1 MIDYEQTVQ
10 KIINSIV
17 NFSFEFDFETIKK
30 EMELEEVS
38 KIELEKLGEARV
50 REKFNT
56 GTFKIKLPNGTFIDA
71 SSIAKY
77 SAENNIKGPVIFI
90 NPNFKYVHWVVKKDF
105 TTPQIKKQ
113 IKSQLTNNTD
123 ISLSEVQKALLIE
136 DLKNRKI
143 EGYIDTLPIIASDYI
158 SEGKFHIQSS
168 CTKESAIEIVNEVIE
183 ELKIDAKEY
192 VKKKMKR
199 DYKNIFLYLLF
210 VLVVSFLWVINKQ
223 SLKIPIL
230 ISNSIGLALF
240 LIPLVVMRL
249 INHSIFETLFFRKKA
264 KKKYEK
270 EFFTKAI

>member
-1 MIDYEQTVQ
+1 M
-10 KIINSIV
+10 
-17 NFSFEFDFETIKK
+17 
-30 EMELEEVS
+30 
-38 KIELEKLGEARV
+38 
-50 REKFNT
+50 
-56 GTFKIKLPNGTFIDA
+56 
-71 SSIAKY
+71 
-77 SAENNIKGPVIFI
+77 
-90 NPNFKYVHWVVKKDF
+90 
-105 TTPQIKKQ
+105 
-113 IKSQLTNNTD
+113 
-123 ISLSEVQKALLIE
+123 
-136 DLKNRKI
+136 
-143 EGYIDTLPIIASDYI
+143 
-158 SEGKFHIQSS
+158 
-168 CTKESAIEIVNEVIE
+168 IE